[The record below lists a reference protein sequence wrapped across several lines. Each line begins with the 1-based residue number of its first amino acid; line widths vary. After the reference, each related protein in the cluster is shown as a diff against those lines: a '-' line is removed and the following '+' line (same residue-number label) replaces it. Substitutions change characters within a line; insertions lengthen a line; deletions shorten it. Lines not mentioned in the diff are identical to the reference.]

1 MIAHILKRDG
11 FKRASTSLSL
21 VLAVARLPS
30 AGLAAFARPAF
41 REIVPASILR
51 APGAPAGGKLIGMLA
66 ILLLVLASAMAAP
79 SDVSGNWRVEFAT
92 PTGDFGTTV
101 TLNQNGGKLTGRA
114 VNEDGEF
121 PVEGTVADDQVTFMW
136 TVPEQ
141 GGQMQIT
148 VKGKVDGEYINGTA
162 RLGNVGEGSMS
173 ARRVSRNP

>member
-1 MIAHILKRDG
+1 M
-11 FKRASTSLSL
+11 
-21 VLAVARLPS
+21 LAVFL
-30 AGLAAFARPAF
+30 F
-41 REIVPASILR
+41 
-51 APGAPAGGKLIGMLA
+51 
-66 ILLLVLASAMAAP
+66 VLASALAP

-101 TLNQNGGKLTGRA
+101 TLNQDGGKLTGRA

-121 PVEGTVADDQVTFMW
+121 PVEGTVDEDQVTFAW

-148 VKGKVDGEYINGTA
+148 VKGKIAGEYITGTA
-162 RLGNVGEGSMS
+162 RLGNVGEGSME